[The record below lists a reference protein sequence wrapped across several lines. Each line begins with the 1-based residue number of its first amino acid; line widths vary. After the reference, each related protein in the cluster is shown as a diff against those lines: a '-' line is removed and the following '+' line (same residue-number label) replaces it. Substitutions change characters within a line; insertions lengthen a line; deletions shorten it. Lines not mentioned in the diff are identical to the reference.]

1 MGNRWVAVLDM
12 KWLDYGMLKTI
23 LIFLVLAKLGLLH
36 LGCNR
41 DAWGH
46 NYHFAR
52 LRIPC
57 NVQQVRH

>member
-1 MGNRWVAVLDM
+1 MGGCIRHEVVGLWDAEE
-12 KWLDYGMLKTI
+12 
-23 LIFLVLAKLGLLH
+23 LAKLGLLH

-41 DAWGH
+41 DVWGH

-52 LRIPC
+52 LRMPC